1 MRHGIGRARGDRSIP
16 HPFPRP
22 ETATMKKIR
31 LDVDA
36 LRVETFETDRAAAD
50 RGTVRAHDASGQ
62 SCPYECTRYEPTC
75 NGPLCAAT
83 FPVVTCVC

>member
-1 MRHGIGRARGDRSIP
+1 LAENASRSSH

-22 ETATMKKIR
+22 ETAAMKKIR

-36 LRVETFETDRAAAD
+36 LRVETFETARAEAD
-50 RGTVRAHDASGQ
+50 RGTVRAYDDASGQ

-75 NGPLCAAT
+75 NGPLCGAT

>member
-1 MRHGIGRARGDRSIP
+1 
-16 HPFPRP
+16 
-22 ETATMKKIR
+22 MKKIR

-36 LRVETFETDRAAAD
+36 LRVETFETARAGAD

-62 SCPYECTRYEPTC
+62 SCPYECTRAEPTC

>member
-1 MRHGIGRARGDRSIP
+1 
-16 HPFPRP
+16 
-22 ETATMKKIR
+22 MKKIR

-50 RGTVRAHDASGQ
+50 RGTVRGHDDASGQ

-75 NGPLCAAT
+75 RAPLCGAT
-83 FPVVTCVC
+83 FPVATCVC